1 MQEFKQETI
10 WGSFTIL
17 DLHKPKLINHNRFLW
32 PSCNKTRLFTRAAA
46 RIGETYTD
54 SELGNLLMLLC
65 IPTLQI
71 TRYPYQEGSRGT
83 QFKTQG
89 LRPKVAA
96 LHTTH
101 PLGSKLQAKRSIN
114 SALQLAKA
122 SGKHILRHQPME
134 SLLPAFIF
142 KAGLLSCAVGVT
154 QCCSP
159 HPSWSGEGCGH
170 RREGEAGRGCE
181 KEQVRHCRMLATVSC
196 KPKKSWERVTDEK
209 FIRLALDFRVSQSKR
224 LKTKS
229 ASNTHTYKLFLT
241 LLIRIFFLRGSCGC
255 TKA

>member
-71 TRYPYQEGSRGT
+71 THYPYQEGRQGT

-142 KAGLLSCAVGVT
+142 KAGFPSRAVGVT

-159 HPSWSGEGCGH
+159 HPSWSGEGHGH
-170 RREGEAGRGCE
+170 HREGEGAGPSLQAAG
-181 KEQVRHCRMLATVSC
+181 HC
-196 KPKKSWERVTDEK
+196 KPKKSWERLTDEE
-209 FIRLALDFRVSQSKR
+209 FSRLALDFRVSQSKR
-224 LKTKS
+224 SKTKS
-229 ASNTHTYKLFLT
+229 ASNTHTYKLLLT
-241 LLIRIFFLRGSCGC
+241 LLIRIFFLRGSCSC